1 MVYPGDN
8 RNTAADSGSTGRGRV
23 SALRVMYTNIDGI
36 LSSVLEVRDYLKESK
51 PDVLC
56 LTETKLKEKIHLS
69 FKEEGYNNWRRDRKG
84 KGGGG
89 IMIMVREDIYVE
101 EVQYGDGMAE
111 IISIIIR
118 NWGKRR
124 RIILT
129 YIPPKT
135 NTWKLEEHKEMQKE
149 VLECLDNT
157 IRKDNKI
164 LLMGD
169 FNCKNVRWEEM
180 EIDGNTEPW
189 SEEMLQLALVN
200 TLEEWVEE
208 PTRYQGQEVPSLLD
222 LVFSKSQSPD

>member
-1 MVYPGDN
+1 M
-8 RNTAADSGSTGRGRV
+8 
-23 SALRVMYTNIDGI
+23 RVMYTNIDGI

-56 LTETKLKEKIHLS
+56 LTETKLKEEIQLS

-89 IMIMVREDIYVE
+89 IMIIYVE
-101 EVQYGDGMAE
+101 EVQYGYGMAE

-129 YIPPKT
+129 YVPPKT
-135 NTWKLEEHKEMQKE
+135 NAWKLEEHKEMQKE
-149 VLECLDNT
+149 VLECLDSM

-164 LLMGD
+164 LLIGD
-169 FNCKNVRWEEM
+169 FNCKKRRW
-180 EIDGNTEPW
+180 
-189 SEEMLQLALVN
+189 
-200 TLEEWVEE
+200 
-208 PTRYQGQEVPSLLD
+208 
-222 LVFSKSQSPD
+222 K

>member
-1 MVYPGDN
+1 MEGIRHEAEKIVYPGDS
-8 RNTAADSGSTGRGRV
+8 RNTAADSGSTRGGRV

-56 LTETKLKEKIHLS
+56 LTETKLKEEIHLS

-124 RIILT
+124 RII
-129 YIPPKT
+129 
-135 NTWKLEEHKEMQKE
+135 
-149 VLECLDNT
+149 
-157 IRKDNKI
+157 
-164 LLMGD
+164 
-169 FNCKNVRWEEM
+169 
-180 EIDGNTEPW
+180 
-189 SEEMLQLALVN
+189 
-200 TLEEWVEE
+200 
-208 PTRYQGQEVPSLLD
+208 
-222 LVFSKSQSPD
+222 